1 MRTILKIA
9 WRNIWRT
16 PMRSLIVIGSI
27 VMGIWA
33 GIFVVAFSYGLNKQR
48 TESSIK
54 NAISHIQIHHPEYQK
69 EYDSKFYL
77 GEPDKLNAVLESDKS
92 IESYAFRTL
101 LNGMVSSPI
110 KSNGVRIIGVN
121 KNQEKELT
129 SIYSGLVKGTYFE
142 SNRRNPILIGEALA
156 EKLKVKLQSKVVLT
170 FQDTENTIISGA
182 FRVCGIY
189 KTQYSKYDQGTVF
202 IENKDLHRLLKSENF
217 HQVALLCNSIDQ
229 VDSTYNSLKTN
240 LPEYEVKDWKSIAP
254 ELAYADKIMES
265 WLFLIMIIIML
276 ALIFGI
282 INTMLMA
289 VFERRKELGMLMAI
303 GMNRSKIFLLIL
315 IETLFLSLIG
325 APTGLVLG
333 ALTIK
338 ITSETGINL
347 AFISK
352 GLENVGLSSVIYPQ
366 IESYFYLFIT
376 VMVFL
381 FTLIAAIYPSRK
393 ALMLKPTEAIRTI

>member
-69 EYDSKFYL
+69 EYESKFYL
-77 GEPDKLNAVLESDKS
+77 GEPDQLNSVLESDKS

>member
-77 GEPDKLNAVLESDKS
+77 GEPDQLNSVLESDKS

-142 SNRRNPILIGEALA
+142 SKRRNPILIGEALA

-333 ALTIK
+333 AITIK

-352 GLENVGLSSVIYPQ
+352 GLENVGLGSVIYPQ

>member
-1 MRTILKIA
+1 MKTIIKIA

-48 TESSIK
+48 TLNSIQ
-54 NAISHIQIHHPEYQK
+54 NSISHIQIHHTEYQK
-69 EYDSKFYL
+69 DYDSKYFIQDP
-77 GEPDKLNAVLESDKS
+77 ERVKSTLEADENIKS
-92 IESYAFRTL
+92 FAFRSL

-110 KSNGVRIIGVN
+110 NSNGVRIIGIN

-129 SIYSGLVKGTYFE
+129 RIHSGLVEGNYFD
-142 SNRRNPILIGEALA
+142 SKRRNPVLIGEALA
-156 EKLKVKLQSKVVLT
+156 KKLKVKLR
-170 FQDTENTIISGA
+170 FQDAENNIVSGA
-182 FRVCGIY
+182 FRVCGIF
-189 KTQYSKYDQGTVF
+189 KTQYTKYDEGNVF
-202 IENKDLHRLLKSENF
+202 IENSDLQRLIKSEEF
-217 HQVALLCNSIDQ
+217 HQVALLCNSIYQ
-229 VDSTYNSLKTN
+229 VDSTYQALKSN
-240 LPEYEVKDWKSIAP
+240 LSDYEVKDWKAIAP
-254 ELAYADKIMES
+254 ELAYADEVMES

-289 VFERRKELGMLMAI
+289 VFERRRELGMLMAI

-315 IETLFLSLIG
+315 TETFFLSLIG
-325 APTGLVLG
+325 APTGLLLG

-338 ITSETGINL
+338 LTAQTGINL
-347 AFISK
+347 TIVGE
-352 GLENVGLSSVIYPQ
+352 GLESVGLGSVIYPEIQ
-366 IESYFYLFIT
+366 SHFYFYISI
-376 VMVFL
+376 MVFT

-393 ALMLKPTEAIRTI
+393 ALKLKPTEAIRTI

>member
-48 TESSIK
+48 TESRIK

-77 GEPDKLNAVLESDKS
+77 KEPDQLNSVLESDKS

-129 SIYSGLVKGTYFE
+129 TIYSGLVKGTYFE
-142 SNRRNPILIGEALA
+142 SKRRNPILIGEALA

-217 HQVALLCNSIDQ
+217 HQVALLCNSINQ
-229 VDSTYNSLKTN
+229 VDSTYNILKTN

-352 GLENVGLSSVIYPQ
+352 GLENVGLGSVIYPQ

>member
-77 GEPDKLNAVLESDKS
+77 GEPDQLNSVLESDKS

-142 SNRRNPILIGEALA
+142 SKRRNPILIGETLA

-333 ALTIK
+333 AITIK

-352 GLENVGLSSVIYPQ
+352 GLENVGLGSVIYPQ

>member
-142 SNRRNPILIGEALA
+142 SKRRNPILIGEALA

-376 VMVFL
+376 LMVFL

>member
-77 GEPDKLNAVLESDKS
+77 GEPDQLNSVLESDKS

-142 SNRRNPILIGEALA
+142 SKRRNPILIGETLA

-333 ALTIK
+333 AITIK

-352 GLENVGLSSVIYPQ
+352 GLENVGLGSVIYPQ
-366 IESYFYLFIT
+366 MESYFYLFIT

>member
-54 NAISHIQIHHPEYQK
+54 NAISHIQIHHLEYQK

-77 GEPDKLNAVLESDKS
+77 GEPDKLNAVIESDKS

-142 SNRRNPILIGEALA
+142 SKRRNPILIGETLA